1 MTTVNGE
8 TVANPP
14 ATSANYGTLIEK
26 YMLLRKKKDELKT
39 KYKEDVEK
47 LDAFMERI
55 EGALGQFLQT
65 SGSQNLKTAHG
76 TAYLATKW
84 SATVSDGEAFRTHL
98 LRQLANGKGWEGA
111 DIRAN
116 APQIR
121 KYLEENN
128 SLPPGVNLNQVIE
141 VQIRKA

>member
-1 MTTVNGE
+1 MTTANGE
-8 TVANPP
+8 TAVNQP
-14 ATSANYGTLIEK
+14 APVANYGTLVEK
-26 YMLLRKKKDELKT
+26 YMLLRKKKDELKA
-39 KYKEDVEK
+39 KYKDEVAQLEG
-47 LDAFMERI
+47 LMERI

-65 SGSQNLKTAHG
+65 SGSQNLKTPSG

-84 SATVSDGEAFRTHL
+84 SATVSDQEAFRAHL
-98 LRQLANGKGWEGA
+98 VSQLAAGKGWAGA

-121 KYLEENN
+121 DYLKENN
-128 SLPPGVNLNQVIE
+128 HLPPGVNLNQVIE